1 MTPIPGFDASQP
13 DPVRDERTAASHSAG
28 TTPARTPKKAAVAA
42 WVGSALE
49 YYDFVIYGT
58 AASLVFPH
66 IFFPEGNPAA
76 ATVASLAT
84 FGVGYV
90 ARPIGSFLLG
100 HMGDKFGR
108 KKVLIFTLLL
118 MGVTTFLVGCLP
130 TYHSI
135 GILAPILLVVLRLLQ
150 GLSAAGEQAGANSMS
165 FEHAPDRRRGF
176 FTSWTLSGTQ
186 GGQVLAPAV
195 FLPLAALLSED
206 QLLSWGWRIPFFLSA
221 IVVVVGFVIR
231 RRLDETPAFESE
243 VESHTVP
250 RTPLSVLLRDHWRAV
265 LRVMFAAFVAMVN
278 TLYTVFALAFATKE
292 DYGIGFSSTFMLWVA
307 IISNLVAIAV
317 IPFWGSVSDRVGR
330 KPVFLGGLA
339 GSAVLAAT
347 YVAVIASGNQALT
360 AVVGI
365 LLAGIVY
372 SATNA
377 VWPSTY
383 AEYFPTSVRLS
394 GMAIGTQ
401 FGFAL
406 AGFTPTIAAALLGAT
421 GDGWPKVAGFAVVA
435 CLISAVA
442 VATGP
447 RGTHRVPTEQL
458 GRKTPQRASAVAG
471 HMTTQTSS

>member
-1 MTPIPGFDASQP
+1 MTPVPSPEGPESVAEP
-13 DPVRDERTAASHSAG
+13 TP
-28 TTPARTPKKAAVAA
+28 TTHEPARTPKKAAIAA

-58 AASLVFPH
+58 AASLIFPK
-66 IFFPEGNPAA
+66 IFFPEGNTAA

-90 ARPIGSFLLG
+90 ARPVGSFLLG
-100 HMGDKFGR
+100 HVGDKLGR

-118 MGVTTFLVGCLP
+118 MGVSTFLVGCLP
-130 TYHSI
+130 TYQSV
-135 GILAPILLVVLRLLQ
+135 GMLAPVLLVVLRLLQ

-165 FEHAPDRRRGF
+165 FEHAPDHRRGF

-195 FLPLAALLSED
+195 FLPLAALLPED
-206 QLLSWGWRIPFFLSA
+206 QLLSWGWRVPFFLSA
-221 IVVVVGFVIR
+221 VVVVVGFVIR
-231 RRLDETPAFESE
+231 RTLDETPAFESE
-243 VESHTVP
+243 VESRPAP

-278 TLYTVFALAFATKE
+278 TLYTVFALAFATK
-292 DYGIGFSSTFMLWVA
+292 DAYGVGFSSTFMLWVA

-339 GSAVLAAT
+339 GSAVLSAA

-360 AVVGI
+360 AVVGV

-406 AGFTPTIAAALLGAT
+406 AGFTPTIAAALLGDT
-421 GDGWPKVAGFAVVA
+421 GDGWPKVAAFAVVA
-435 CLISAVA
+435 CAISAVA

-447 RGTHRVPTEQL
+447 RGTHKVPTNEL
-458 GRKTPQRASAVAG
+458 GRATVRASAPVR
-471 HMTTQTSS
+471 TTAVTREATR

>member
-1 MTPIPGFDASQP
+1 MTPVPRPGAPEPTPDHRTDAPDGSAPRQP
-13 DPVRDERTAASHSAG
+13 V
-28 TTPARTPKKAAVAA
+28 RTPKKAAIAA

-58 AASLVFPH
+58 AASLIFPK

-90 ARPIGSFLLG
+90 ARPVGSFVLG
-100 HMGDKFGR
+100 HVGDKLGR

-118 MGVTTFLVGCLP
+118 MGVSTFLVGCLP
-130 TYHSI
+130 TYQSI
-135 GILAPILLVVLRLLQ
+135 GILAPVLLVLLRLLQ

-165 FEHAPDRRRGF
+165 FEHAPDHRRGF

-186 GGQVLAPAV
+186 GGQVLAPAI

-221 IVVVVGFVIR
+221 VVVAVGFVIR
-231 RRLDETPAFESE
+231 RRLDETPAFASE
-243 VESHTVP
+243 VESQTVP
-250 RTPLSVLLRDHWRAV
+250 RTPLSVLLRHHWRAV
-265 LRVMFAAFVAMVN
+265 VRVMFAAFVAMVN

-292 DYGIGFSSTFMLWVA
+292 TYGVGFSSTFMLWVA

-339 GSAVLAAT
+339 GSAVLAAA

-435 CLISAVA
+435 CAISAIA

-447 RGTHRVPTEQL
+447 RGTHKVPTDQL
-458 GRKTPQRASAVAG
+458 GRQTVRTAPPLRAGAVRTEA
-471 HMTTQTSS
+471 SR

>member
-1 MTPIPGFDASQP
+1 MTPVPSPGAPEPTPDHRTDAP
-13 DPVRDERTAASHSAG
+13 DGSA
-28 TTPARTPKKAAVAA
+28 PRQLVRTPKKAAIAA

-58 AASLVFPH
+58 AASLIFPK

-90 ARPIGSFLLG
+90 ARPVGSFVLG
-100 HMGDKFGR
+100 HVGDKLGR

-118 MGVTTFLVGCLP
+118 MGVSTFLVGCLP
-130 TYHSI
+130 TYQSI
-135 GILAPILLVVLRLLQ
+135 GILAPVLLVLLRLLQ

-165 FEHAPDRRRGF
+165 FEHAPDHRRGF

-186 GGQVLAPAV
+186 GGQVLAPAI

-221 IVVVVGFVIR
+221 VVVAVGFVIR
-231 RRLDETPAFESE
+231 RRLDETPAFASE
-243 VESHTVP
+243 VESQTVP
-250 RTPLSVLLRDHWRAV
+250 RTPLSVLLRHHWRAV
-265 LRVMFAAFVAMVN
+265 VRVMFAAFVAMVN

-292 DYGIGFSSTFMLWVA
+292 TYGVGFSSTFMLWVA

-339 GSAVLAAT
+339 GSAVLAAA

-435 CLISAVA
+435 CAISAIA

-447 RGTHRVPTEQL
+447 RGTHKVPTDQL
-458 GRKTPQRASAVAG
+458 GRQTVRTAPPLRAGAVRTEA
-471 HMTTQTSS
+471 SR

>member
-1 MTPIPGFDASQP
+1 MTPVPRPDASEP
-13 DPVRDERTAASHSAG
+13 AFRPAEPAAHPAVTERV
-28 TTPARTPKKAAVAA
+28 RTPKKSAIAA

-58 AASLVFPH
+58 AASLVFPQ

-90 ARPIGSFLLG
+90 ARPVGSFVLG
-100 HMGDKFGR
+100 HVGDKLGR

-118 MGVTTFLVGCLP
+118 MGLSTFLVGCLP

-165 FEHAPDRRRGF
+165 FEHAPDHRRGF

-231 RRLDETPAFESE
+231 RTLDETPAFESE
-243 VESHTVP
+243 VDANTVP
-250 RTPLSVLLRDHWRAV
+250 RTPVSVLLRDHWRAV

-292 DYGIGFSSTFMLWVA
+292 DYGVGFSSTFMLWIA

-317 IPFWGSVSDRVGR
+317 IPFWGNVSDRVGR

-347 YVAVIASGNQALT
+347 YVAVIASGNRTLT
-360 AVVGI
+360 AIVGI

-421 GDGWPKVAGFAVVA
+421 GDGWPKVAGFAVAA
-435 CLISAVA
+435 CIVSAIA

-447 RGTHRVPTEQL
+447 RATHKVPTEQL
-458 GRKTPQRASAVAG
+458 GRVGARQTPPVATG
-471 HMTTQTSS
+471 ATGALTA